1 MYQLI
6 DNKTEE
12 RIEQIIEGDYLST
25 ALGTIDNDN
34 YPLVTKII
42 PMHFNKIT
50 YLLMS
55 DLSEHTK
62 NISINNK
69 VCIYFFLREEK
80 KQKAN
85 NARLSITGKLEK
97 LDYNKNSKEFILLMK
112 QYQNVEIGSELW
124 GNFTDFNFY
133 SFQPLKL
140 LYIEGFGKAY
150 NKIY

>member
-1 MYQLI
+1 MYQII

-25 ALGTIDNDN
+25 ALGTIDNDD

-62 NISINNK
+62 NICTNNK

-112 QYQNVEIGSELW
+112 QYQNIEIGSKLW